1 MKPKEQGAM
10 YSTSEIRNGLK
21 IELQGQ
27 PFEVLDFQHSKSGR
41 GGAFIKTK
49 LKNLMNGSV
58 LEHTFRSGEKIAKPD
73 LETKEMQ
80 YLYRD
85 GEELVFM
92 DMSSYEQ
99 LHVPAENLGQ
109 KANFLVEGQEVK
121 ALTFQEQLI
130 DLSLPASVVL
140 NVAETEPG
148 LKGDTV
154 SGATKS
160 AVLENGLSVSVPLF
174 VENRDKVKVD
184 TRTGEYLGRV

>member
-1 MKPKEQGAM
+1 M

>member
-1 MKPKEQGAM
+1 M
-10 YSTSEIRNGLK
+10 YSTSDIRNGMK

-27 PFEVLDFQHSKSGR
+27 PYEVLDFQHSKSGR

-49 LKNLMNGSV
+49 LKNLINGSV

-73 LETKEMQ
+73 LETREMQ

-99 LHVPAENLGQ
+99 LQVPADNLGP
-109 KANFLVEGQEVK
+109 KAKFLVEGQEVK
-121 ALTFQEQLI
+121 ALTFQEQVI

-140 NVAETEPG
+140 EVADTEPG

-160 AVLENGLSVSVPLF
+160 AVLENGLSLSVPLF
-174 VENRDKVKVD
+174 VENGNKVKVD
-184 TRTGEYLGRV
+184 TRTSEYLGRV

>member
-1 MKPKEQGAM
+1 M

-140 NVAETEPG
+140 DVAETEPG

-174 VENRDKVKVD
+174 VENGDKVKVD

>member
-1 MKPKEQGAM
+1 M
-10 YSTSEIRNGLK
+10 YSTSDIRNGMK

-27 PFEVLDFQHSKSGR
+27 PYEVLDFQHSKSGR

-49 LKNLMNGSV
+49 LKNLINGSV

-73 LETKEMQ
+73 LETREMQ

-99 LHVPAENLGQ
+99 LQVPADNLGQ
-109 KANFLVEGQEVK
+109 KAKFLVEGQEVK
-121 ALTFQEQLI
+121 ALTFQEQVI

-140 NVAETEPG
+140 EVADTEPG

-160 AVLENGLSVSVPLF
+160 AVLENGLSLSVPLF
-174 VENRDKVKVD
+174 VENGNKVKVD
-184 TRTGEYLGRV
+184 TRTSEYLGRV

>member
-1 MKPKEQGAM
+1 M

-92 DMSSYEQ
+92 
-99 LHVPAENLGQ
+99 
-109 KANFLVEGQEVK
+109 
-121 ALTFQEQLI
+121 
-130 DLSLPASVVL
+130 
-140 NVAETEPG
+140 
-148 LKGDTV
+148 
-154 SGATKS
+154 
-160 AVLENGLSVSVPLF
+160 
-174 VENRDKVKVD
+174 
-184 TRTGEYLGRV
+184 